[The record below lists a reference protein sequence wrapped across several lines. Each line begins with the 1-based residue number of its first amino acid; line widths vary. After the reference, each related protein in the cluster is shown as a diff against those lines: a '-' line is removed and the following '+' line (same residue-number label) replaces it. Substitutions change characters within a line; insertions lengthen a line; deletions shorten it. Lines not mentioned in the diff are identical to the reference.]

1 MVKAENKRMLLQR
14 ANLKLMMETNSLRQ
28 IAEHFGVSITT
39 VSSYLTEQ
47 MKKREIGF
55 SVTEPKEIDISAGAW
70 MNSPERKAYQQIKI
84 HY

>member
-47 MKKREIGF
+47 MKK
-55 SVTEPKEIDISAGAW
+55 
-70 MNSPERKAYQQIKI
+70 ERLVFQLQNQKKLILVPGLG
-84 HY
+84 